1 MEEKK
6 KIEMLV
12 LDCIRRGKEPRR
24 ELVWLEEKYQRFAV
38 ENRLAGRAQTDAL
51 IYKKMYGTKPEK
63 ESHVL
68 KIRFWRTGRRNICC
82 RHTMTAVTEH
92 FRKLIR
98 EKRERKIHCT

>member
-38 ENRLAGRAQTDAL
+38 ENRLAGRAQTDAF
-51 IYKKMYGTKPEK
+51 IYKKNVRNKAGKRIACPENPILAYRQTPACKPGAMHK
-63 ESHVL
+63 
-68 KIRFWRTGRRNICC
+68 FWTGNGSFG
-82 RHTMTAVTEH
+82 E
-92 FRKLIR
+92 
-98 EKRERKIHCT
+98 